1 MHITAHIKNQKSF
14 CSSNAWGNWTWNC
27 RWKSKVQSSSRSLW
41 HTLIRKELHNRF
53 NERNFVFLTR
63 WNSSR
68 APEQRLLTDKGKT
81 DPQQEA
87 LRQTPWTLTRSRHT
101 RGANN
106 SLINIVFCF
115 FCGVFLHKPPKG
127 WPILKA
133 LQTIQNSAFWLLSS
147 TWNICLLTAQFHI
160 EGIRIRRAS
169 SVTDDFL
176 RVFPF
181 LG

>member
-1 MHITAHIKNQKSF
+1 MPIADCSEARHNFWSLKFVKMHITAHIKIQKSF

-41 HTLIRKELHNRF
+41 HTLIRKELHNQF

-81 DPQQEA
+81 DPQQDA
-87 LRQTPWTLTRSRHT
+87 LRQAPWTLTRSRHT

-106 SLINIVFCF
+106 SLISIVFAFFVGCF
-115 FCGVFLHKPPKG
+115 STNPQKDGPFSRPSRQFKTVPFGFCPPPG
-127 WPILKA
+127 
-133 LQTIQNSAFWLLSS
+133 T
-147 TWNICLLTAQFHI
+147 
-160 EGIRIRRAS
+160 
-169 SVTDDFL
+169 SVS
-176 RVFPF
+176 
-181 LG
+181 